1 MWSHYGR
8 VAEPAC
14 AVLSVLFPAAH
25 QKNSQPSDTGHSGPC
40 VSFRADLFASDTVPV
55 PVTVTVLPPS
65 TEYQVLGYLEF
76 NLPRYLCTIPMTR
89 VNASHARGAPWC
101 YYITFRTLLTGF
113 VNG

>member
-25 QKNSQPSDTGHSGPC
+25 QKNSQP
-40 VSFRADLFASDTVPV
+40 SDTVPV